1 MSPKM
6 PRFVHL
12 TTGRK
17 LTLSE
22 AVQQAKSAL
31 RLGDRQVQMEEMTS
45 DNRQVNL
52 HGGAGA
58 SCDPAARAR
67 VQRRSHKQNI
77 ASEKAGR
84 I

>member
-1 MSPKM
+1 M
-6 PRFVHL
+6 PRFVQL

-31 RLGDRQVQMEEMTS
+31 RLTDRQVQMEEMTF

-52 HGGAGA
+52 HGDAGA
-58 SCDPAARAR
+58 S
-67 VQRRSHKQNI
+67 
-77 ASEKAGR
+77 
-84 I
+84 